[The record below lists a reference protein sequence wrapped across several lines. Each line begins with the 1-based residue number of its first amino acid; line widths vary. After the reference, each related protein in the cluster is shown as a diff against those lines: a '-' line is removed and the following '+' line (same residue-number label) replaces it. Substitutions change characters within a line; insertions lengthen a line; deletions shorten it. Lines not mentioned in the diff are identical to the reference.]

1 MENQLSGMIVHEWL
15 EPHGG
20 AEKVIDQMAEAFPNA
35 PLWTLW
41 NDAPGRF
48 DSSRVHET
56 WLARTPLRKKKSL
69 ALPFMPLT
77 WRNLGSA
84 DADWVLCSSHL
95 FAHHARFSGEAR
107 EKPKF
112 VYAYT
117 PARYIWTPEIDSR
130 GTSLAAKIAAKPL
143 RHLDARRAQE
153 PHAIA
158 AISRFVQERIQ
169 NFWDRDSTV
178 IYPPVDVNAYNS
190 IDDGVFTAEEEDI
203 LSQLPG
209 EFILGASRF
218 VPYKQLDQVIR
229 AGRAAGIQVVL
240 AGNGPSLGS
249 LRAMADEFPNLVT
262 FVDRPSQTMLR
273 ELYRRSLVY
282 VFPPIEDFGIMPVEA
297 MATGTPVIARNY
309 GGASETVLHGK
320 TGYLVDDF
328 GGREVVEAI
337 ASATSLDPEASRS
350 RAWEFDNQVFRA
362 SLNTWIRSETVPGS
376 PEPTAPSSTQYK

>member
-1 MENQLSGMIVHEWL
+1 MPGMIVHEWL

-20 AEKVIDQMAEAFPNA
+20 AEKVIDQMAAAFPDA
-35 PLWTLW
+35 PIWTLW

-56 WLARTPLRKKKSL
+56 WLAETPLRKKKSF

-77 WRNLGSA
+77 WRNLGNS
-84 DADWVLCSSHL
+84 DAEWVLCSSHL
-95 FAHHARFSGEAR
+95 FAHHARFAGAAR
-107 EKPKF
+107 SSPKF

-130 GTSLAAKIAAKPL
+130 GTSWAAKQASKPL

-158 AISRFVQERIQ
+158 AISRFVQQRIAD
-169 NFWDRDSTV
+169 FWDRESTV
-178 IYPPVDVNAYNS
+178 IYPPVDVTAYS
-190 IDDGVFTAEEEDI
+190 GGEDGAFTADEERI
-203 LSQLPG
+203 LSDLPK

-229 AGRAAGIQVVL
+229 AGNVAGVKVVL
-240 AGNGPSLGS
+240 AGSGPSLGA

-262 FVDRPSQTMLR
+262 FIDRPSQTLLR

-297 MATGTPVIARNY
+297 MATGTPVIARNI
-309 GGASETVLHGK
+309 GGASETVLHGE
-320 TGYLVDDF
+320 TGFLLEDF
-328 GGREVVEAI
+328 GGREFVDALSAAASLDTEACRRR
-337 ASATSLDPEASRS
+337 ARAFGNDVFRTSLTS
-350 RAWEFDNQVFRA
+350 
-362 SLNTWIRSETVPGS
+362 WIKDESDSVSGLGLPQ
-376 PEPTAPSSTQYK
+376 STKSK